1 MYLYFYNY
9 EEMSVFTRS
18 GGLIML
24 WVELRKGE
32 MLELEDGIDGLKAF
46 MKAAKYEQNTEDY

>member
-1 MYLYFYNY
+1 
-9 EEMSVFTRS
+9 
-18 GGLIML
+18 ML

-46 MKAAKYEQNTEDY
+46 MKAAKYEQNTEDYWAWDWERTEKEN